1 MATMPERLVATYDAI
16 FNGGKSM
23 LHSESLQFQI
33 DRAGER
39 TWKKHLIGPFK
50 DSKGKDYFTTPAQQ
64 AQYDA
69 LALARIEGNT
79 AVIQNLVKAL
89 ANVSGGESF
98 DQAKL
103 LAGIEKL
110 LAEAVVKVEVSV
122 EGGK

>member
-1 MATMPERLVATYDAI
+1 MATNQSKLDDVHYTLT
-16 FNGGKSM
+16 GGEKGVK
-23 LHSESLQFQI
+23 E
-33 DRAGER
+33 
-39 TWKKHLIGPFK
+39 IGPVFEAATGAFAN
-50 DSKGKDYFTTPAQQ
+50 SKAILDTLTPGKAGVRN
-64 AQYDA
+64 AG
-69 LALARIEGNT
+69 LIVGMLARIESNT